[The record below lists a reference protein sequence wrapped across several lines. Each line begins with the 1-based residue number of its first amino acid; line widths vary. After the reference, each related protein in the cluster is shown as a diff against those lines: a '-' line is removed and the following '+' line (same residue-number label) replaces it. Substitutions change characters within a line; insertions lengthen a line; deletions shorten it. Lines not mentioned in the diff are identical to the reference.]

1 MATLSST
8 LQLNDRFNS
17 VLEKTIGVTMRVV
30 DAMEKINSTS
40 DKIDMSDTFA
50 GIRTDISLAGHAL
63 DQLNS
68 ELSETARQETGV
80 ARLSSGFGGL
90 SQAIIVA
97 NQGMQLIRSTWQG
110 IQALGERADARTGVD
125 ARLNLINDGLRTQAE
140 LEARVM
146 QAANDSRASYET
158 TASLIARIGRQDY
171 FKGNNEAAVQ
181 FAETIN
187 KGMVVSGASV
197 TEANGAIVQL
207 TQGLASGVLRGEEFN
222 SIMENAPVLAEM
234 MTQSLGVT
242 KGELRALAQDGA
254 LTTEV
259 VVSSIMQ
266 QAGAIDEQFS
276 GMPVTFGQASAAFEN
291 YVSQLMNSLSQPG
304 QAVDILVSKMQ
315 ELNAWAE
322 TADGAQFFSGM
333 ASGITFVIEN
343 MAALG
348 MTVAE
353 VYTFFVDNWTL
364 IGPILGGIALFVGAL
379 TATYLT
385 YKGVLFATQAV
396 ELVASSIKAVLTG
409 ATLVNTSATA
419 AETAAQWGLNAAL
432 LANPIT
438 WIVIA
443 VIAYIAVIVTLITM
457 TIKLWQTNVDFKVAV
472 IGVWNSILNWFD
484 QVPIFFMGIGYGI
497 ADAFSNAK
505 ILTLNILEDLVNGAV
520 TKINWLIDKVNHIP
534 GVSISAIDSV
544 TFGAENQIEEQAKQA
559 ERAAKLADTKASA
572 AAKAAERERQLSQ
585 DETQWRAE
593 AAAKEEA
600 AQKQGDTPAD
610 KDPQFGATFDPPP
623 VELGGG
629 SIDKVG
635 SIGSEVDISD
645 QSLEYFHDIAE
656 IQALESV
663 NNYATQSYL
672 LEGGEARLSDSD
684 ADLLQTGAGQSTNIY
699 YLNYSGG
706 VNMQNSIQ
714 KGQSLDEIKQSLY
727 EESESE
733 IESGI
738 SFIEE
743 ALY

>member
-385 YKGVLFATQAV
+385 YKGVMMGVQAV
-396 ELVASSIKAVLTG
+396 EALMGASKMIHTG
-409 ATLVNTSATA
+409 ATIAQ
-419 AETAAQWGLNAAL
+419 TAAQWGLNAAM
-432 LANPIT
+432 LASPTT
-438 WIVIA
+438 WIIIGIVA
-443 VIAYIAVIVTLITM
+443 LIAVIVGLTLWIM
-457 TIKLWQTNVDFKVAV
+457 DLWQTNVDFKVAV

>member
-8 LQLNDRFNS
+8 LLLNDRFNS

-30 DAMEKINSTS
+30 DSMEAINSAS

-50 GIRTDISLAGHAL
+50 GIRADISLAGHAL
-63 DQLNS
+63 DQLNNAL
-68 ELSETARQETGV
+68 EETARQEVG
-80 ARLSSGFGGL
+80 AKRLSSGFGGL

-97 NQGMQLIRSTWQG
+97 NQGLQLVRSTWQG
-110 IQALGERADARTGVD
+110 IQALGQRADARNGVD

-140 LEARVM
+140 LETRVM
-146 QAANDSRASYET
+146 RAANDSRASYET
-158 TASLIARIGRQDY
+158 TAALIARIGRQDY

-242 KGELRALAQDGA
+242 KGELRALAADNK

-276 GMPVTFGQASAAFEN
+276 SMPVTFGQASTAFEN

-315 ELNAWAE
+315 ELNTWAA

-333 ASGITFVIEN
+333 ASGITFVIESV
-343 MAALG
+343 AALG

-353 VYTFFVDNWTL
+353 VYGFFMDNWTL
-364 IGPILGGIALFVGAL
+364 ISPILGGIAFFVGAL
-379 TATYLT
+379 TAAYAV
-385 YKGVLFATQAV
+385 YKGVMFATNIIQAIHNAGQAV
-396 ELVASSIKAVLTG
+396 NAS
-409 ATLVNTSATA
+409 TLIA
-419 AETAAQWGLNAAL
+419 ATAAQWGLNVAM
-432 LANPIT
+432 LASPTT
-438 WIVIA
+438 WIIVGIIA
-443 VIAYIAVIVTLITM
+443 LIAVIVAVTLWIM
-457 TIKLWQTNVDFKVAV
+457 ELWKTNVDFKVGV

-505 ILTLNILEDLVNGAV
+505 ILTLNILESLVNGAID
-520 TKINWLIDKVNHIP
+520 KINWLIDKVNKIP
-534 GVSISAIDSV
+534 GVSIKAIDGV
-544 TFGAENQIEEQAKQA
+544 TFGAENQLEEQAKQA
-559 ERAAKLADTKASA
+559 ERAAKLADAKSSA
-572 AAKAAERERQLSQ
+572 AAKAAERERQLAQ
-585 DETQWRAE
+585 DEAQWRAE
-593 AAAKEEA
+593 AAAKEES
-600 AQKQGDTPAD
+600 AQKGDPQGD
-610 KDPQFGATFDPPP
+610 KDPRFGAAFDPPP
-623 VELGGG
+623 VELDGGT
-629 SIDKVG
+629 IDKVG
-635 SIGSEVDISD
+635 SIGGEVDISD
-645 QSLEYFHDIAE
+645 QSIAYLHDIAE
-656 IQALESV
+656 IQALDNV
-663 NNYATQSYL
+663 NYYATQSYL
-672 LEGGEARLSDSD
+672 LEGGEARLSDTD

-699 YLNYSGG
+699 YLNYNGG
-706 VNMQNSIQ
+706 VNVQNSIQ